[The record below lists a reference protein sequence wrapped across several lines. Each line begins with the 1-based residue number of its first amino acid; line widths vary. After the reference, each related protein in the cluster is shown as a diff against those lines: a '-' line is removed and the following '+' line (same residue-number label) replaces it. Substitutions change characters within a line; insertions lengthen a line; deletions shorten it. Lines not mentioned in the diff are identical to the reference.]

1 MVRNALYLK
10 FILKKIYQDSE
21 SNNTMNSST
30 LNGNEDAKQKFTRFL
45 NTKKAKDSVK
55 KKNKEKVNNVKPS
68 KSKNNNNKYNGS
80 NLSLNDSILTE
91 KELRNI
97 NNNNRRFYSETQITE
112 SKELELDKSIC
123 SLNTKTNI
131 INFKKNIIELDDKL
145 LAELNNNFSD
155 LLTTNYADAFL
166 SIKFLKKKHILIVFD
181 SIENVS
187 MFELERVLVIVDV
200 FYKNKHTKRMV
211 SKSEFFAL
219 KAFEK
224 KEFKFKFLISLAKN
238 IQTDLLKL
246 NIFIIGKVFEN
257 EKQVEPN
264 LILVS
269 KSAPEMQILGG
280 AQVKVKN
287 IFY

>member
-1 MVRNALYLK
+1 
-10 FILKKIYQDSE
+10 
-21 SNNTMNSST
+21 MNE
-30 LNGNEDAKQKFTRFL
+30 NEDAKKFTRFL
-45 NTKKAKDSVK
+45 NTKKAKEATK
-55 KKNKEKVNNVKPS
+55 NKNKEKVNKVKQS
-68 KSKNNNNKYNGS
+68 KSKNNNNKNNGS
-80 NLSLNDSILTE
+80 NLSLNDSILIE
-91 KELRNI
+91 KEFRNI

-112 SKELELDKSIC
+112 SNVVDLNKSIS

-131 INFKKNIIELDDKL
+131 LNLKKKIIELDDKL
-145 LAELNNNFSD
+145 LAELNTNFSN
-155 LLTTNYADAFL
+155 LLSTNYADAYL
-166 SIKFLKKKHILIVFD
+166 SIKFLKKKHILISFD

-219 KAFEK
+219 KANEK

-246 NIFIIGKVFEN
+246 NIFIIGKVLDN
-257 EKQVEPN
+257 ETPDEPN

-287 IFY
+287 IFQ